1 MHGCD
6 VDGVAE
12 ELDEL
17 NLPMTMTMTIV
28 EEAAAEYLELE
39 GPKIQPHEIAY
50 RLRRCERVRVQ
61 RQ

>member
-1 MHGCD
+1 MPGCD
-6 VDGVAE
+6 IDGVAE

-17 NLPMTMTMTIV
+17 NLPMTMTIV
-28 EEAAAEYLELE
+28 AGAAAEFLELA